1 MSQNLAEEIFVVF
14 LGSLGRR
21 FLDCCHRLF
30 PSKLKQPFMAAR
42 PRSLVLEPILIRF
55 RLPVDCNTR
64 TRARRSPRA
73 VFSYRGAGKVRRRS
87 RRRVRRR
94 VFSNARTATRNL
106 DLPLAIGRSP
116 SHPQPVYCIG
126 GFRRV
131 YGGNTAGFSS
141 VRRLCRRVDSALI
154 PFEEEAAA

>member
-1 MSQNLAEEIFVVF
+1 MSQNLPEEIFVVF
-14 LGSLGRR
+14 LGSLGRW

-94 VFSNARTATRNL
+94 VLSNARTATRNL
-106 DLPLAIGRSP
+106 DLPLAIGAPHLIPSP
-116 SHPQPVYCIG
+116 SYCIG
-126 GFRRV
+126 GFWPV
-131 YGGNTAGFSS
+131 HGGHNGGLFLASAGAARGRFW
-141 VRRLCRRVDSALI
+141 SADTQRT
-154 PFEEEAAA
+154 